1 MKFSKLEIDFI
12 NNGKPIIK
20 GILEKKYEDIIN
32 VLLLE
37 KDPLRT
43 EVLKLWAKECKDLV
57 IALDN
62 IGKGVIKEK
71 NINTGI

>member
-1 MKFSKLEIDFI
+1 MKFTEVEINFI
-12 NNGKPIIK
+12 GNGKPIIK

-37 KDPLRT
+37 KDPIRT